1 MDDFTLYESEEGQE
15 CSQATKVWE
24 NQNAM
29 GIPQAINYQAVTDK
43 KIKDTQSTGVLH
55 RTSTF
60 VTDTEYA
67 DRDISY
73 KQSWIMDQYLCL
85 RATTRGNVQQ
95 NARIRI
101 EVCGDEVVTLAD
113 ENQQI

>member
-1 MDDFTLYESEEGQE
+1 M
-15 CSQATKVWE
+15 
-24 NQNAM
+24 
-29 GIPQAINYQAVTDK
+29 
-43 KIKDTQSTGVLH
+43 LH